1 MIELTLPAGSY
12 DAAIEAFNGGADGVY
27 LGLKE
32 FSARKSA
39 KNFSFEELSRLRSAA
54 QEYRKTVYVA
64 VNTILQDTEI
74 ESLVPTLRRLCL
86 LNLDGII
93 VQDLGLAHLIATRF
107 PSIPLHAST
116 QLAVHSSDGVRALGA
131 LGFSRVVLSR
141 ELTLEEIRTI
151 REEVP
156 DVELK
161 VFIHGAMCYGFSG
174 LCMASSLLTD
184 RSANKGECSQ
194 ICRTWFEDESGREGF
209 FFSMKDLSSDAQT
222 LRELERIGIDSLK
235 VEGRMKS
242 PGYAAAA
249 ARHYRTLL
257 MRDVP
262 DAETAKQLSTAFSR
276 ESSAGWLGG
285 YDKHRPKDIRH
296 TPSLITQTYT
306 GHRGI
311 PAGTILSHE
320 GHNRWKVFLRED
332 IHLRDGLLILRKR
345 VNQGDEVFAF
355 GAKELTDSRGLR
367 VTTLKRGSSGYLIAP
382 PELAGAENLELRI
395 ISRHDATLRSHEP
408 GSFKMYRYPITL
420 DITIERKRIC
430 IEGKGLPPF
439 LAPIPPFCRE
449 IDIQEAQSEQKTDK
463 RIRNAFGS
471 TQSPY
476 LTGAEVTVTYHTDL
490 PASSLFIPASS
501 LKTLRNQWYEMIDSM
516 IERAFTEQIQ
526 EYPTETPKGREL
538 PPRHRISPTG
548 NTPLP
553 FADLNATARALERG
567 DAIEEILAVVDGSIY
582 LPLPP
587 VFFDEHSQKMSLDGI
602 LKKAGNRIL
611 VGINNPAH
619 LIWMTGYPEVSIF
632 ADIYL
637 YIANRWTAQSLLQ
650 ISRAFVGGYSW
661 IERKTDTADFPLLL
675 SETGDSFTP
684 PLFLSRS
691 CYRYDVLGLGCE
703 GCTRRFTYHV
713 TQQKRQYRVDVRE
726 CMTTVTAQ
734 STP

>member
-27 LGLKE
+27 LGLRE

-39 KNFSFEELSRLRSAA
+39 KNFSLDELSRLRSAA
-54 QEYRKTVYVA
+54 QTFRKTVYVA
-64 VNTILQDTEI
+64 VNTILQDTEL
-74 ESLVPTLRRLCL
+74 ESLVSTLRRLEL

-93 VQDLGLAHLIATRF
+93 VQDLGLARLIATQF

-141 ELTLEEIRTI
+141 ELTLPEIRTI

-156 DVELK
+156 DIELK

-194 ICRTWFEDESGREGF
+194 ICRTWFEDESGRAGF
-209 FFSMKDLSSDAQT
+209 FFSMKDLSSDART
-222 LRELERIGIDSLK
+222 LRELENIGIDSLK

-242 PGYAAAA
+242 PGYVAAA
-249 ARHYRTLL
+249 ARHYRNLL
-257 MRDVP
+257 RHDAP
-262 DAETAKQLSTAFSR
+262 DEETEKRLSTAFGR

-285 YDKHRPKDIRH
+285 YDKHNPQDFRH

-311 PAGTILSHE
+311 PAGTILSYE
-320 GHNRWKVFLRED
+320 GHNRWKIVLCED
-332 IHLRDGLLILRKR
+332 LHLRDGLLILKERS
-345 VNQGDEVFAF
+345 NQGDEVFAF
-355 GAKELTDSRGLR
+355 GAKGLTDSHGVR
-367 VTTLKRGSSGYLIAP
+367 VTTLKKGSRGYLTAP
-382 PELAGAENLELRI
+382 PELVGVEHLELRI
-395 ISRHDATLRSHEP
+395 ISRHDAALPSHEP
-408 GSFKMYRYPITL
+408 GSFPKYRYPIGL
-420 DITIERKRIC
+420 DITIGKNSIC
-430 IEGKGLPPF
+430 IEGRNLPSF

-449 IDIQEAQSEQKTDK
+449 IDIQEAKSEQKTDK
-463 RIRNAFGS
+463 RIRNTFSS

-476 LTGAEVTVTYHTDL
+476 LTGDEVTVTYHTEL
-490 PASSLFIPASS
+490 PASSLFIPSSS
-501 LKTLRNQWYEMIDSM
+501 LKALRNQWYEMIDSM
-516 IERAFTEQIQ
+516 IGRSFTEQSQ
-526 EYPTETPKGREL
+526 EHLRETPKGRQL
-538 PPRHRISPTG
+538 PPRHLISPPG
-548 NTPLP
+548 NSPLP
-553 FADLNATARALERG
+553 FADLSETARALERG
-567 DAIEEILAVVDGSIY
+567 EAIGEILAVSENWIY

-587 VFFDEHSQKMSLDGI
+587 VFFDEHSEKKALGRI
-602 LKKAGNRIL
+602 LEKAGNRIL

-619 LIWMTGYPEVSIF
+619 LIWMAEHPEVRIF
-632 ADIYL
+632 ADIYF
-637 YIANRWTAQSLLQ
+637 YVANSYTARSLLQ
-650 ISRAFVGGYSW
+650 ISGAFNGGYSW
-661 IERKTDTADFPLLL
+661 IERQTDTADFPLVM
-675 SETGDSFTP
+675 SRAGDSFAP

-703 GCTRRFTYHV
+703 GCKRRFTYHV
-713 TQQKRQYRVDVRE
+713 TQRKRQYRVDVRE
-726 CMTTVTAQ
+726 CITAVTAE